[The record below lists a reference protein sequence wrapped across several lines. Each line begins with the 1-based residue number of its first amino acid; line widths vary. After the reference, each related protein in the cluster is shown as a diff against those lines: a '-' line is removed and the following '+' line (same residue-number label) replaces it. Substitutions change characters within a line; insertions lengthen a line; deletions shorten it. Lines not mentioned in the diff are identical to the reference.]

1 MHNHLLMAKLSRLLC
16 CAALVA
22 AMLLPAGAARAQF
35 RPRPLNEPAAGE
47 QFHIEASA
55 ALWRPSADVTIS
67 SESLGILGTVIDFER
82 DLGLTY
88 KVVPEFAVTLQPVRT
103 QKLRAQVIPIKYEA
117 STRLSR
123 DLIFNAQRYTA
134 SLPVFSTLDWKAWRF
149 NYEFDFIARNQWFV
163 GFILEARYNDIRA
176 ELISESPAIR
186 EFTQARY
193 PAPALGGIARVYVVP
208 NVSITGEMTGL
219 KIGHLGDVHNA
230 NWADVDIY
238 GTANFTRNVGAQL
251 GFRSVDLG
259 YEIKSDSGSLTLKGV
274 YFGIVARY

>member
-1 MHNHLLMAKLSRLLC
+1 MVKLSLFFSRI
-16 CAALVA
+16 ALVA
-22 AMLLPAGAARAQF
+22 AILLPAAPAHAQF
-35 RPRPLNEPAAGE
+35 RPRPLNEPAASE

-55 ALWRPSADVTIS
+55 AIWRPSADITIS
-67 SESLGILGTVIDFER
+67 SESLGIPGSVIDFKR
-82 DLGLTY
+82 DLGLTD
-88 KVVPEFAVTLQPVRT
+88 KTVPEFKLTLQPVRT
-103 QKLRAQVIPIKYEA
+103 QKLRAQVIPITYEA
-117 STRLSR
+117 SSRLTR

-134 SLPVFSTLDWKAWRF
+134 NQPVSSTLDWKAWRF
-149 NYEFDFIARNQWFV
+149 NYEFDFIAKNQWFV

-176 ELISESPAIR
+176 ELTAESPVIQ
-186 EFTQARY
+186 EFTEARF
-193 PAPALGGIARVYVVP
+193 PLPALGGIARVYVAP
-208 NVSITGEMTGL
+208 SVSITGEMTGL

-238 GTANFTRNVGAQL
+238 GTANFTRNVGAQI